1 MISGAR
7 VRQAREL
14 KKLTQ
19 QELAEQVDTSQST
32 IALIEGGQFIPNN
45 LLVTRLALNLGF
57 PPSFFRQNQSHEF
70 PLGSL
75 LYRAHASIPSIE
87 RSLAHR
93 YAQLVF
99 ELSERMGNKLQ
110 VGPLRLP
117 HVNENPKLAAQLARS
132 SMGLS
137 PDTPIAH
144 VIRACEKAGV
154 LVVVLPVAIEK
165 LDAFSLWAGRKLTR
179 PVIVLSGGKSGDRIR
194 MSVAHELGHLV
205 MHETLSQSMQDTERQ
220 AYEFAAEFLLPEQ
233 SIREELVSPITL
245 TGLVPLKARWGV
257 SLQALAMR
265 AREMGMLS
273 ERQCRY
279 LFEQMSQ
286 KGWRKREPKNLD
298 VHVERPRALRQ
309 MAELVYGDPPDFSK
323 MASDFQ
329 LTREFVMTLFDPY
342 DSRHSEK
349 KKEGPVPS
357 RQKRVISIGADMTA
371 RQSQD

>member
-1 MISGAR
+1 MVSGDR

-19 QELAEQVDTSQST
+19 HELAEQVETGQST

-45 LLVTRLALNLGF
+45 LLLSRLALKLAF
-57 PPSFFRQNQSHEF
+57 PPSFFRQNPSEEF

-75 LYRAHASIPSIE
+75 LYRAHASIRSID

-93 YAQLVF
+93 YAQLAF
-99 ELSERMGNKLQ
+99 ELSERMGRKLQ
-110 VGPLRLP
+110 IGPLRLP
-117 HVNENPKLAAQLARS
+117 HINENPKLAAQLARS

-154 LVVVLPVAIEK
+154 LVVVLPVVIEK
-165 LDAFSLWAGRKLTR
+165 LDAFSLWAGRKLSR
-179 PVIVLSGGKSGDRIR
+179 PVVALSGGRSGDRIR
-194 MSVAHELGHLV
+194 LSVAHELGHLV
-205 MHETLSQSMQDTERQ
+205 MHETLTQPLRDAERQ

-233 SIREELVSPITL
+233 SIREELVPPITL
-245 TGLVPLKARWGV
+245 ASLVPLKKRWGV

-265 AREMGMLS
+265 AREIGVIS
-273 ERQCRY
+273 DRQCRY

-286 KGWRKREPKNLD
+286 RGWRKREPSNLNL
-298 VHVERPRALRQ
+298 HVERPRALLQ

-323 MASDFQ
+323 MASDFD
-329 LTREFVMTLFDPY
+329 LTREFLVGLFGPY
-342 DSRHSEK
+342 DCRQAERG
-349 KKEGPVPS
+349 KEGQAPTRP
-357 RQKRVISIGADMTA
+357 RRVVSFGANVTA
-371 RQSQD
+371 RQS

>member
-1 MISGAR
+1 MISSAR

-32 IALIEGGQFIPNN
+32 IALIEGGQFIPND
-45 LLVTRLALNLGF
+45 LFVTRLALQLGF
-57 PPSFFRQNQSHEF
+57 PPAFFRQKQSQEF

-75 LYRAHASIPSIE
+75 LYRSHASIPSIE

-93 YAQLVF
+93 YAQIAF
-99 ELSERMGNKLQ
+99 ELSERMGSKLQ
-110 VGPLRLP
+110 FGPLRLP
-117 HVNENPKLAAQLARS
+117 QVNENPKLAAQLARS

-179 PVIVLSGGKSGDRIR
+179 PVIVLSGGKSGDRVR
-194 MSVAHELGHLV
+194 MSVSHELGHLV

-233 SIREELVSPITL
+233 SIREELVPPITL
-245 TGLVPLKARWGV
+245 TSLVPLKARWGV

-265 AREMGMLS
+265 AKETGVIS

-309 MAELVYGDPPDFSK
+309 IAELVYGDPPNFSR

-329 LTREFVMTLFDPY
+329 LTREFLLALFAPY
-342 DSRHSEK
+342 DSRRTDKE
-349 KKEGPVPS
+349 KEGPVPS
-357 RQKRVISIGADMTA
+357 GQKRVVSIGDDVTA
-371 RQSQD
+371 LQS

>member
-1 MISGAR
+1 MVSGAR

-45 LLVTRLALNLGF
+45 LLVARLALKLGF
-57 PPSFFRQNQSHEF
+57 PPSFFRQKQSQEF

-75 LYRAHASIPSIE
+75 LYRSHASIPSVE

-93 YAQLVF
+93 HAQLAF
-99 ELSERMGNKLQ
+99 ELSERMGSKLQ

-154 LVVVLPVAIEK
+154 LVVVLPVTIEK

-179 PVIVLSGGKSGDRIR
+179 AVIVLSAGKSGDRVR

-233 SIREELVSPITL
+233 SIREELVPPITL
-245 TGLVPLKARWGV
+245 TSLVPLKARWGV

-265 AREMGMLS
+265 AREIGVIS

-298 VHVERPRALRQ
+298 VHIERPRALRQ
-309 MAELVYGDPPDFSK
+309 MAELVYGDPPDFSR

-329 LTREFVMTLFDPY
+329 LTREFLMTLFEPY
-342 DSRHSEK
+342 DSRGAEK
-349 KKEGPVPS
+349 EKQHPEPS
-357 RQKRVISIGADMTA
+357 RQKRVVSIGANATV
-371 RQSQD
+371 RQ